1 MGDKWQLSVDYI
13 CILGSPL
20 VCTFLYCPPAGEDD
34 RPFRRGET
42 VCVVLGR
49 QRQPCHSP
57 RNLAEGPQKPQL
69 TLAGWTLA
77 PRPNYNKK
85 H

>member
-1 MGDKWQLSVDYI
+1 MGDKWHLSVDYI

-20 VCTFLYCPPAGEDD
+20 VYTFLYCPPAGEDD
-34 RPFRRGET
+34 RPFQWGGN
-42 VCVVLGR
+42 VGMVLGR
-49 QRQPCHSP
+49 QRQPCQSP
-57 RNLAEGPQKPQL
+57 PNLAEGRQKPQL
-69 TLAGWTLA
+69 TLAVWTLP